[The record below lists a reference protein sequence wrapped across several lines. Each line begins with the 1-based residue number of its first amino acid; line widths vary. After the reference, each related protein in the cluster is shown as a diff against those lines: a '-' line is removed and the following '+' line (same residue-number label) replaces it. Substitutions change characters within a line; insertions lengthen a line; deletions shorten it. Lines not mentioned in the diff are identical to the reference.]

1 MKPYPSSLQGA
12 RVTVMGL
19 GQFGGGL
26 GVTRWLV
33 AQGARVLLTDRDPE
47 AKLAAPLAELAGEV
61 RSGAVALAL
70 GGHEERDFAEADL
83 VVANPAVPVPWE
95 NRYLRAARAAGVPV
109 TTEIRLAIDGLD
121 RERTLG
127 ITGSAGK
134 SSTASMAAL
143 LLDSGGRKARLGGN
157 IGGSLLGA
165 RAAPGEWTVLE
176 LSSAMLWWLG
186 SGAELGGLAPWSPR
200 VAVLTNLAP
209 NHVDWHGSF
218 GHYAASKAE
227 IRRGQ
232 RPGDAFVTLFGTEQ
246 PEAAAAVARDAGG
259 GAWWEG
265 AAVPPPADLDALLT
279 AIDLPNVPGEH
290 QRRNARLAVLAAEAA
305 IRAEGAVPDRGA
317 LLARLGDFRAL
328 PHRLEYVGT
337 HGGMRCYN
345 DSKSTTPDA
354 TLLAVA
360 AFPDPARIHLIAGG
374 YDKKVDLSAVRDLA
388 PRLAGLYAIGTTA
401 PALASAP
408 PAMACGT
415 LDAAVRAAAGRA
427 RPGDVL
433 LLSPACASWDQ
444 FTNFERRGEAFAAL
458 VKNL

>member
-83 VVANPAVPVPWE
+83 VVANPAVPMPWE

-143 LLDSGGRKARLGGN
+143 LLDSGGRTARLGGN

-279 AIDLPNVPGEH
+279 AIDLPNVPGSTS
-290 QRRNARLAVLAAEAA
+290 AA
-305 IRAEGAVPDRGA
+305 
-317 LLARLGDFRAL
+317 
-328 PHRLEYVGT
+328 T
-337 HGGMRCYN
+337 HGSPCSRPRPRSAPRARCRTAGR
-345 DSKSTTPDA
+345 SWRAWATSARSRTGWSTWARTAACAATTTP
-354 TLLAVA
+354 
-360 AFPDPARIHLIAGG
+360 R
-374 YDKKVDLSAVRDLA
+374 A
-388 PRLAGLYAIGTTA
+388 PRPT
-401 PALASAP
+401 PRSSRWP
-408 PAMACGT
+408 
-415 LDAAVRAAAGRA
+415 R
-427 RPGDVL
+427 
-433 LLSPACASWDQ
+433 SPTRHA
-444 FTNFERRGEAFAAL
+444 FT
-458 VKNL
+458 